1 MLWDVTLFW
10 GKGEG
15 KGKEERDEMR
25 VLLIQT
31 NWANLGVSLGCY
43 CA

>member
-1 MLWDVTLFW
+1 MYLFRGEK
-10 GKGEG
+10 GKG
-15 KGKEERDEMR
+15 KGKEERDWMR
-25 VLLIQT
+25 VHVQR